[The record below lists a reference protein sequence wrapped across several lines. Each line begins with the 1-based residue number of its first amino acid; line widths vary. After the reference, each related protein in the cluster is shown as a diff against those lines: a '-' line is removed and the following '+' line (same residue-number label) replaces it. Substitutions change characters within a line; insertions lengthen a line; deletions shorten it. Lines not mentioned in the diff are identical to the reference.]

1 MAMQQP
7 LHRESA
13 TTRPAAGNG
22 AASQAMAIP
31 GPGRAATAAPG
42 VAAQLCL
49 AAGLLAGLWVA
60 ISPWFLT
67 LQTHGGNATASD
79 LITGL
84 AVAALAVFAAAGGRG
99 MISLQAAGALAGV
112 WLIISPFILAVSFPV
127 TTAMYWSNIWAGG
140 VIIVAAL
147 AALAAARPHATR

>member
-22 AASQAMAIP
+22 AASQAMS
-31 GPGRAATAAPG
+31 GPWRAAAAAPG
-42 VAAQLCL
+42 VAAQLFL

-99 MISLQAAGALAGV
+99 MISLQAAGALAGA

-127 TTAMYWSNIWAGG
+127 TTAMYWSNIWAGA
-140 VIIVAAL
+140 VITLAAVAAL
-147 AALAAARPHATR
+147 AAAQPHTAR